1 MKIHIYAISLK
12 DNNTERRDN
21 ISKQMKKIDLD
32 YTIIDAVVGANV
44 DKATDARLSATSQH
58 LRAGQIG
65 CALSHI
71 QCYELAQKQDLDLV
85 LLCEDDFN
93 IKAPI
98 GDDVATITQNLKGN
112 SVCLLHWTTFAGE
125 TLYFDS
131 QKRTILPSGRS
142 MYGLK
147 SGRPLCATA
156 YICTREAYTSLL
168 KHLLP
173 LQTVADDWPRFLD
186 KGFIENIFLVDPAPV
201 DIQHFESQIGYGSGG
216 GRLKKMAEW
225 VKHKK
230 IPLLKWVAD
239 WHLNRLAE
247 KNKKR
252 VIV

>member
-1 MKIHIYAISLK
+1 MNYHTYIISLK
-12 DNNTERRDN
+12 ENNEERRDN
-21 ISKQMKKIDLD
+21 IQHQLAEQLE
-32 YTIIDAVVGANV
+32 YTIVDAVVGSTI
-44 DKATDARLSATSQH
+44 DKANHPRVDTQSQH

-71 QCYELAQKQDLDLV
+71 QCYELAKKSDLDYV
-85 LLCEDDFN
+85 LICEDDFRV
-93 IKAPI
+93 KSPLAQ
-98 GDDVATITQNLKGN
+98 DLVTIIENLKGN
-112 SVCLLHWTTFAGE
+112 SVCLLHWATFAGE

-142 MYGLK
+142 MYSLK

-156 YICTREAYTSLL
+156 YVCTREAYTSLL
-168 KHLLP
+168 GHLIP

-186 KGFIENIFLVDPAPV
+186 KGFVENIFLVDPAPV

-225 VKHKK
+225 VKYKK
-230 IPLLKWVAD
+230 IPLLKWVAG